1 MVRFPI
7 SSRCVQGLCALALA
21 LQLTNAQAAS
31 VQVTTNEPVTLNFV
45 DADIEDVARTM
56 AVLSQRNVVVDPRV
70 KGKLTL
76 TTETPVNARQALGQ
90 FASALRLR
98 GYAMVDSNGLIK
110 VVPEAEAKLQ
120 TTGVSIHSPRLSPGG
135 QVVTQIFQLTHEDA
149 NNLVPVLRP
158 LIGPN
163 NTINVSPGTNALVIT
178 DYAENLVRIEKII
191 TALDVGDTLDVAMV
205 PLQNGVA
212 SDVAAML
219 KMLLDAERTASA
231 PGNKAPSSVSTTTIL
246 AEPRGNALIVRAAN
260 AARLQQVKG
269 LIAKLDVPIGDQG
282 AIHVVHLKN
291 AQAKDLAVTLRAAL
305 GAQSAP
311 TPAAST
317 SKNSAPTTTNT
328 TTGGMIQADEAS
340 NSLII
345 TAPAPQMRQLRNVI
359 DQLDGRRAQVFVESL
374 IAEVNADKAAEFGI
388 QWQGPIGHAGD
399 ALIGLMGTNFGS
411 AGANIINLAAGAGT
425 VAPTNGLNVG
435 VAQRTNGVYVLG
447 FLGRFLQQN
456 GDANILSTPTLLTL
470 DNAEAKIVIGK
481 NVPFVTGQYTNNN
494 SSTGSVN
501 PFQTIERKDVGLTLK
516 VKPQISENGTI
527 KMDIYQEVSNVSDT
541 TSAGLV
547 TNKRSIESSVLVDDG
562 QIVVLGGLL
571 QDEYSDNK
579 QAVPGL
585 SQLPVLGGLFRSESR
600 NRKKTNLMVFLRPV
614 IVKDSKASERLSISR
629 YDIMRSAQ
637 QNAQPAASETL
648 GINASPVLAPV
659 REISAPC
666 NARLGCTTSRRLPST
681 RKRTTLWRS

>member
-1 MVRFPI
+1 MSHHMVNFSVFTPCLRA
-7 SSRCVQGLCALALA
+7 LCAALLA
-21 LQLTNAQAAS
+21 LQLANAHAAP
-31 VQVTTNEPVTLNFV
+31 QVVAPGEPVTLNFV
-45 DADIEDVARTM
+45 DADLEDVARTM
-56 AVLSQRNVVVDPRV
+56 AVLSRRNVVVDPRV

-76 TTETPVNARQALGQ
+76 TTETPVSARQALDQ

-98 GYAMVDSNGLIK
+98 GFAMVDTNGLIK

-120 TTGVSIHSPRLSPGG
+120 TTGVSVRSPRLSPGG
-135 QVVTQIFQLTHEDA
+135 EVVTQIFQLVHEEA

-163 NTINVSPGTNALVIT
+163 NTINVSPGSNALVIT

-191 TALDVGDTLDVAMV
+191 AALDVGDALDVAMV
-205 PLQNGVA
+205 PLRNGVA

-219 KMLLDAERTASA
+219 KILLEAERSSSA
-231 PGNKAPSSVSTTTIL
+231 PGAKTSGASASTTIL
-246 AEPRGNALIVRAAN
+246 AEPRGNALIVRAPN
-260 AARLQQVKG
+260 ATRLQQVQN
-269 LIAKLDVPIGDQG
+269 LIAKLDVPVGDQG
-282 AIHVVHLKN
+282 EIHVVHLKN
-291 AQAKDLAVTLRAAL
+291 AQAKDLAVTLRAAM
-305 GAQSAP
+305 GAQSP
-311 TPAAST
+311 TST
-317 SKNSAPTTTNT
+317 PSSAPGSKSATASGAN
-328 TTGGMIQADEAS
+328 TGGMIQADEAT

-345 TAPAPQMRQLRNVI
+345 TAPAPQMRQLRSVI

-388 QWQGPIGHAGD
+388 QWQGPIGNAGD
-399 ALIGLMGTNFGS
+399 AVVGLIGTNFGA
-411 AGANIINLAAGAGT
+411 AGANIISLATGGGT

-435 VAQRTNGVYVLG
+435 VAQRKNGVYVLG
-447 FLGRFLQQN
+447 FLGRFLQEN

-470 DNAEAKIVIGK
+470 DNEEAKIVIGK

-494 SSTGSVN
+494 SNSGSVN

-516 VKPQISENGTI
+516 VRPQISENGTI

-541 TSAGLV
+541 TTAGLV

-571 QDEYSDNK
+571 QDEYVSNK

-585 SQLPVLGGLFRSESR
+585 SDLPVLGGLFRSESR
-600 NRKKTNLMVFLRPV
+600 NRNKTNLMVFLRPV
-614 IVKDSKASERLSISR
+614 IIQDAKASERLSLSR

-637 QNAQPAASETL
+637 QDAQPAPSETL

-659 REISAPC
+659 RAINVNIEGVP
-666 NARLGCTTSRRLPST
+666 TP
-681 RKRTTLWRS
+681 WQ